1 VVPLQNRYNT
11 LNTFLVLTVREV
23 FFQLISSDGVS
34 YAENGKGLNIMRKI
48 IETHI
53 IFWGKKMTFNLF
65 FLLN

>member
-34 YAENGKGLNIMRKI
+34 YAENSKGLNIMRKI

-53 IFWGKKMTFNLF
+53 IFGKKNDVQPIF
-65 FLLN
+65 FF